1 MLLSFLKN
9 ITKDFLEKGLNGEKH
24 EGKGGPGGRG
34 GRKTERCIFYL
45 EEGGSQIRNVA

>member
-24 EGKGGPGGRG
+24 EGKGGPGGVKDG
-34 GRKTERCIFYL
+34 GMYL
-45 EEGGSQIRNVA
+45 LSGGGGEPN